1 MSTSFIS
8 NPDPVAASKS
18 GDNDRAILE
27 YLALALQEGESF
39 IRQQKGY
46 DKFQDTIDAI
56 MGEVTGPDQTALSSF
71 DANHFGKVALD
82 MVAALT
88 DIKPFWEYK
97 TFNTRFDQQA
107 AMLGKL
113 SQAWF
118 TNRAID
124 LKFSNVVK
132 YGVAMGTGYSH
143 LFWNPDTQ
151 DQDLMAEDPRDV
163 IPIRPSDNFSIQDAQ
178 GVIIRR
184 ERPVNYLKQR
194 FPTKAHLIKADRDG
208 SYAALQAQ
216 NRSTMLLNLGLTSG
230 FLTNLFSSLAAK
242 PHTNLGSMPVVDEY
256 TCYIKDE
263 TIHKGTEPIHMG
275 DPETNWSYWVKPGE
289 KLYPRKR
296 CIVFTK
302 TAILWDGPNIY
313 WHGLFPVSKLTL
325 DPWPWAWLGKSPM
338 KDLLPL
344 KNELKELLRDVAA
357 HNRRVRRPGVV
368 ADKNSI
374 SHATMDKLDTTR
386 AGLKLRYNPVAGKG
400 VEIIQEPPL
409 DASIPTTIDWIIKQ
423 MKELSGVSDLTQLQG
438 LNQIPSAETVE
449 KIMESMSLSVRL
461 RSRVMETFLREFAMM
476 AASNFFQFYTLP
488 QRIAVLGASGMS
500 FDDFDFDPGSLI
512 PDMIDII
519 GKTPEGN
526 PLPRYERARSF
537 LRYFTYH
544 VAPGSLL
551 AASEITRKLLYLQLF
566 RAGLVD
572 MWTLASILDIPNMGE
587 PPAGTIPERLQAMQ
601 EMGVGQ
607 TVSASGRKASG
618 QQMPSMRN
626 DGRISESG

>member
-1 MSTSFIS
+1 MS
-8 NPDPVAASKS
+8 AA
-18 GDNDRAILE
+18 LE
-27 YLALALQEGESF
+27 EGEAFLRS
-39 IRQQKGY
+39 QKGY
-46 DKFQDTIDAI
+46 DRFQETIDGI
-56 MGEVTGPDQTALSSF
+56 MGETTVADQTSLSSF

-97 TFNTRFDQQA
+97 TFNPRFDQQS

-113 SQAWF
+113 SQSWF

-124 LKFSNVVK
+124 LKFSNVIK
-132 YGVAMGTGYSH
+132 YGVSMGTGYAH

-151 DQDLMAEDPRDV
+151 DQDLLAEDPRDV
-163 IPIRPSDNFSIQDAQ
+163 IPIRPGNLFSIQDAQ

-194 FPTKAHLIKADRDG
+194 FPTKAHLIKPDRDG
-208 SYAALQAQ
+208 SYAAMQAQ
-216 NRSTMLLNLGLTSG
+216 SRSNMLSNLGVTSG
-230 FLTNLFSSLAAK
+230 FMANLFSSISTK
-242 PHTNLGSMPVVDEY
+242 PHTNLGSIPVVDEY
-256 TCYIKDE
+256 TCYIKDDSINK
-263 TIHKGTEPIHMG
+263 TDAPVHMG
-275 DPETNWSYWVKPGE
+275 DPDTNWSYWVKPGE

-296 CIVFTK
+296 LIIFTK

-313 WHGLFPVSKLTL
+313 WHGLFPISKLTL
-325 DPWPWAWLGKSPM
+325 DPWPWTWLGKAPM

-368 ADKNSI
+368 ADKNSV
-374 SHATMDKLDTTR
+374 SRATMDKLDTTR

-423 MKELSGVSDLTQLQG
+423 MKELSGVSDLTQLNG

-488 QRIAVLGASGMS
+488 QRIAVLGPSGMT
-500 FDDFDFDPGSLI
+500 FDDFDFDPGTLI

-519 GKTPEGN
+519 GADEKGN
-526 PLPRYERARSF
+526 PLPRYERARTF

-566 RAGLVD
+566 RAGMVD
-572 MWTLASILDIPNMGE
+572 MWTLAEVLGIPNMGE
-587 PPAGTIPERLQAMQ
+587 PPAGTIPERLVIQQ
-601 EMGVGQ
+601 QMGIGM
-607 TVSASGRKASG
+607 TASPAGRKASG